1 MEQKVEDFID
11 NMLDRI
17 FSGFGPQL
25 LLFNVVLSLIFIVF
39 GVFLLRKQASKTM
52 NIIGWACFTIGS
64 LGIIS
69 RVVQFII
76 I

>member
-1 MEQKVEDFID
+1 MEQKFEGFID

-17 FSGFGPQL
+17 FSNLGAQL
-25 LLFNVVLSLIFIVF
+25 LVLNIVLSVFFILL
-39 GVFLLRKQASKTM
+39 GVFLLRKQMSKNM
-52 NIIGWACFTIGS
+52 NIIGWACFIIGS
-64 LGIIS
+64 LGIMS